1 MSEVKVN
8 PVNDLFPVLRY
19 YVSRSIIALIAKL
32 ARAWV
37 IFRPSICDLRNDQP
51 RQHDRYV
58 HCTVHNFKYVTY

>member
-8 PVNDLFPVLRY
+8 PVNDLFSVLCY
-19 YVSRSIIALIAKL
+19 YVRRRIIALIAKL

-37 IFRPSICDLRNDQP
+37 IFRPTICDLRNEQP

-58 HCTVHNFKYVTY
+58 HLYSS